1 MTAEAST
8 SSDVFPSH
16 AQVVIIGGGV
26 IGTNIAYHLA
36 HLGVRDVVL
45 LEAHR
50 LTAGTT
56 WHAAGLVTSAGMVDE
71 TAMFMARYTR
81 NLYEGLEAETG
92 IATGFRTIGHI
103 SMATTPQR
111 LEALRRDC
119 AFLHGF
125 GIEHNEISREEVKA
139 IWPLANVDDV
149 LAGFH
154 NKDEGRIDPVDV
166 TMSLAKG
173 ARMKGARIIEGV
185 RVNGITQ
192 ANGRVTGVLTDR
204 GPIVAETI
212 VNAAGMWGREVGRMA
227 GVDVALQAAEHY
239 YIITE
244 RVEGV
249 DRDLPVIEDPDLYG
263 YYRPEGDG
271 LLVGLFEPVAA
282 PWKLDEIPR
291 DFAFGELPP
300 DMDRL
305 APFVETAMTRVPA
318 LADVGIRQFFCGPES
333 FTPDVKPMLGPA
345 PEIDGFFMAAGLNSL
360 GILLGGGVGTVMAQ
374 WIVDGVPPVDVAGY
388 TVERV
393 VSHQVSRKFR
403 AERAVE
409 QLGVLFGDAAW
420 PTWHPKTARNIRRSA
435 LHERHAEAGAH
446 FADSAG
452 WEFPEWF
459 APAGERP
466 EITLTYDRQPSFEW
480 IGAEHACVREGV
492 GILDM
497 SLMAKFDVHGPDAAA
512 VLNRLSA
519 NDVARE
525 VGRIVYTQWLDK
537 KGGIVADL
545 TVTRLAEDRFLVV
558 AGDIIERRIEVMI
571 RRETREGEQVYAT
584 NVTSGSAILA
594 VQGPKSRELLQRLTD
609 SDLSNEAF
617 PYMSARTIH
626 VGYARVLAVRVTYV
640 GELGWELHVPTEYAV
655 SVYDTLVDQGRDL
668 GVRPIGLAALGSLRL
683 EKGYRDMGVDIDNT
697 DNPFDAGLGFAVAM
711 DKPGGFVGRDAL
723 LAIRDAHPQKNRI
736 VQVFVPDPAVIL
748 FGNEPLYHG
757 DTWIGYIRA
766 AAYGH
771 TLGGSIGLA
780 GIENEG
786 GVTADWLKSGGFTAH
801 TPNGPVEV
809 QLSLRP
815 LLDPKRE
822 RILA

>member
-1 MTAEAST
+1 
-8 SSDVFPSH
+8 
-16 AQVVIIGGGV
+16 
-26 IGTNIAYHLA
+26 
-36 HLGVRDVVL
+36 
-45 LEAHR
+45 
-50 LTAGTT
+50 
-56 WHAAGLVTSAGMVDE
+56 
-71 TAMFMARYTR
+71 
-81 NLYEGLEAETG
+81 
-92 IATGFRTIGHI
+92 
-103 SMATTPQR
+103 
-111 LEALRRDC
+111 
-119 AFLHGF
+119 
-125 GIEHNEISREEVKA
+125 
-139 IWPLANVDDV
+139 
-149 LAGFH
+149 
-154 NKDEGRIDPVDV
+154 
-166 TMSLAKG
+166 
-173 ARMKGARIIEGV
+173 
-185 RVNGITQ
+185 
-192 ANGRVTGVLTDR
+192 
-204 GPIVAETI
+204 
-212 VNAAGMWGREVGRMA
+212 
-227 GVDVALQAAEHY
+227 
-239 YIITE
+239 
-244 RVEGV
+244 
-249 DRDLPVIEDPDLYG
+249 
-263 YYRPEGDG
+263 
-271 LLVGLFEPVAA
+271 
-282 PWKLDEIPR
+282 
-291 DFAFGELPP
+291 
-300 DMDRL
+300 
-305 APFVETAMTRVPA
+305 
-318 LADVGIRQFFCGPES
+318 
-333 FTPDVKPMLGPA
+333 MLGPA

-360 GILLGGGVGTVMAQ
+360 GILLGGGVGTVLAQ

-459 APAGERP
+459 APAGEHP
-466 EITLTYDRQPSFEW
+466 EITLSYDRQPSFEW
-480 IGAEHACVREGV
+480 IGAEHDCVREGV

-571 RRETREGEQVYAT
+571 RRETRAGEHVHAT

-617 PYMSARTIH
+617 HYMSARTIH
-626 VGYARVLAVRVTYV
+626 VGYARVLAIRVTYV

-655 SVYDTLVDQGRDL
+655 SVYDTLIEEGRDL

-723 LAIRDAHPQKNRI
+723 VAIRDAHPQKKRI
-736 VQVFVPDPAVIL
+736 VQVFTPDPAVIL

-757 DTWIGYIRA
+757 DTWIGYVRA

-786 GVTADWLKSGGFTAH
+786 GVTPDWLKSGGFTAH

-809 QLSLRP
+809 QLSLKP
-815 LLDPKRE
+815 LFDPKRE

>member
-1 MTAEAST
+1 MTAAAPAPPEEL
-8 SSDVFPSH
+8 PSR
-16 AQVVIIGGGV
+16 AQIVIIGGGV
-26 IGTNIAYHLA
+26 IGVNIAYHLA
-36 HLGVRDVVL
+36 QIGVRDVVL

-81 NLYEGLEAETG
+81 DLYAGLEAETG
-92 IATGFRTIGHI
+92 LATGFRTIGHI
-103 SMATTPQR
+103 SLATTPQR
-111 LEALRRDC
+111 LDSLRRDC

-125 GIEHNEISREEVKA
+125 GVEHREISRDEVKA

-149 LAGFH
+149 LAGFY
-154 NKDEGRIDPVDV
+154 NTDEGRIDPVDV

-185 RVNGITQ
+185 RVTGITQ
-192 ANGRVTGVLTDR
+192 ANGRVTGVVTER
-204 GPIVAETI
+204 GTIEAETI

-239 YIITE
+239 YVITE
-244 RVEGV
+244 RVEGL

-271 LLVGLFEPVAA
+271 ILVGLFEPVAA
-282 PWKLDEIPR
+282 PWQLDEIPR

-300 DMDRL
+300 DLDRL
-305 APFVETAMTRVPA
+305 TPFLETAMTRVPA

-333 FTPDVKPMLGPA
+333 FTPHIRPMLGPA
-345 PEIDGFFMAAGLNSL
+345 PGLNSL
-360 GILLGGGVGTVMAQ
+360 GILLGGGVGTVIAQ
-374 WIVDGVPPVDVAGY
+374 WIVDGVPPVDVAHY
-388 TVERV
+388 SVERV
-393 VSHQVSRKFR
+393 TSHEVSRKFR

-420 PTWHPKTARNIRRSA
+420 PTWQPKTGRDIRRSA

-446 FADSAG
+446 FGVSAG
-452 WEFPEWF
+452 WEYPEWF
-459 APAGERP
+459 APAGEHP
-466 EITLTYDRQPSFEW
+466 KITLSFDRQPSFEI
-480 IGAEHACVREGV
+480 IGAEHRCVREGV

-545 TVTRLAEDRFLVV
+545 TITRLAEDRFLVV
-558 AGDIIERRIEVMI
+558 AGDVIERRVEVML
-571 RRETREGEQVYAT
+571 RRATRDDEHAYAT
-584 NVTSGSAILA
+584 NVTSGSAILS

-626 VGYARVLAVRVTYV
+626 VGYARVLAARVTYV

-655 SVYDTLVDQGRDL
+655 SLYDAILEAGRDF

-697 DNPFDAGLGFAVAM
+697 DNPFDVGLGFAVAM

-723 LAIRDAHPQKNRI
+723 VAIRDAQPRKKRM
-736 VQVFVPDPAVIL
+736 VQLLATDPSNML
-748 FGNEPLYHG
+748 YHNEPLYHG
-757 DTWIGYIRA
+757 DRWIGYVRA
-766 AAYGH
+766 AAYGY
-771 TLGGSIGLA
+771 TLGGAIGLA
-780 GIENEG
+780 GIENPS
-786 GVTADWLKSGGFTAH
+786 GVTPDWLKSGGFTAQ
-801 TPNGPVEV
+801 TPAGRIEV
-809 QLSLRP
+809 ALSLAP
-815 LLDPKRE
+815 LYDPKRD